1 MTTPV
6 IRAVRKHYPNA
17 HITLLAKPWVIPV
30 FHHNPHIDEIMVYEN
45 GTRHTKGWGTLRLA
59 KDLRKKEF
67 DCAILMQNAFEAALI
82 TFLAAIPRRIGYNT
96 DGRTLL
102 LSPSIKLNPKLKRG
116 HLIDYYRGILKGA
129 SILDDGGNIEI
140 FLTKDEM
147 RRADEILNLHGLS
160 CDSKWIKISKTRDPG
175 DSAHGINPDQFTK
188 TPVIGI
194 NPGATGGTAKQWF
207 PEAFA
212 RLANRLSHRFGV
224 KILVF
229 GGPEDE
235 ALGDD
240 IHQKSG
246 GVCVNVA
253 GKTSLRE
260 AFALIHRCDLFIT
273 NDSGLMHAAAALDTP
288 QIGIIGPTRYLET
301 GPVGQHS
308 RIVRVPVSCNPCK
321 NDHCPVDHACMS
333 AITVDMVFD
342 AAVDKLDDLF
352 KKSGKALCDS
362 SDDPV
367 EGVH

>member
-6 IRAVRKHYPNA
+6 IRAVRKRYPNA
-17 HITLLAKPWVIPV
+17 RMTLLAKPWVIPV
-30 FHHNPHIDEIMVYEN
+30 FHHNPHLDEIMVYESN
-45 GTRHTKGWGTLRLA
+45 TRHTKGWGTFRLA
-59 KDLRKKEF
+59 KDLRKREF

-102 LSPSIKLNPKLKRG
+102 LSPAIKLDPKLKRG

-129 SILDDGGNIEI
+129 SILDDGGDIEI
-140 FLTKDEM
+140 FLTKEE
-147 RRADEILNLHGLS
+147 RVRAWSILKEHS
-160 CDSKWIKISKTRDPG
+160 FEPG
-175 DSAHGINPDQFTK
+175 SVLPESRGSNPFDIVSGTGRGGDRK
-188 TPVIGI
+188 PVIGI

-207 PEAFA
+207 PERFA
-212 RLANRLSHRFGV
+212 ELANRLSHRFGV
-224 KILVF
+224 KILIF
-229 GGPEDE
+229 GGPGDE

-240 IHQKSG
+240 IQQKSG
-246 GVCVNVA
+246 RVCINMA

-321 NDHCPVDHACMS
+321 HDHCPVGHDCMS
-333 AITVDMVFD
+333 AITVDMVLD
-342 AAVDKLDDLF
+342 AAVDKLKGHF
-352 KKSGKALCDS
+352 ENSREALCSPADS
-362 SDDPV
+362 PV
-367 EGVH
+367 EGFH